1 MVKEAVGLLEENMPA
16 AEVERGVKQAVK
28 FLKGNIVKKAWRTYL
43 PPDRCA
49 LSIFRGTGPR
59 RHFPYMGR
67 GGATAMNDP
76 DRVKLLFG
84 PYRPPALRRW
94 PLWKNEEDQ
103 LTRR

>member
-1 MVKEAVGLLEENMPA
+1 
-16 AEVERGVKQAVK
+16 
-28 FLKGNIVKKAWRTYL
+28 
-43 PPDRCA
+43 
-49 LSIFRGTGPR
+49 
-59 RHFPYMGR
+59 
-67 GGATAMNDP
+67 MNDP